1 MHDVEFDLL
10 EGRGHLVLDDLHAR
24 GVADDIVSVLDLAGA
39 ANVETDG
46 SIKFQCITAC
56 RGLRITI
63 HHTDLH
69 AHLIDEDDCAART
82 DVRTGKIAEPRI
94 HETGLRTEDRRDR
107 KKGDSKG

>member
-24 GVADDIVSVLDLAGA
+24 GVADDIVPVLDLAGA

-69 AHLIDEDDCAART
+69 APLIDEDDCAART
-82 DVRTGKIAEPRI
+82 ADQIGRASCRERVCQYV
-94 HETGLRTEDRRDR
+94 
-107 KKGDSKG
+107 

>member
-24 GVADDIVSVLDLAGA
+24 GVADDIVPVLDLAGA

-69 AHLIDEDDCAART
+69 AHLIDEDDCAPRTAART
-82 DVRTGKIAEPRI
+82 G
-94 HETGLRTEDRRDR
+94 DR
-107 KKGDSKG
+107 KSVVKGKKGSVRVGLGGCRYN